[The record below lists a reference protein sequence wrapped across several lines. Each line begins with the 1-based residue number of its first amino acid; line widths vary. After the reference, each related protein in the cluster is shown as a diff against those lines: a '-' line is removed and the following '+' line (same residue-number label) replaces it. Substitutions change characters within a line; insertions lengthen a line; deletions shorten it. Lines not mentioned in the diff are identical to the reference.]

1 MHREKAK
8 DKKEVEGK
16 KTEGGTEGSKAHHRH
31 CLRLHLPA
39 LDKFFLFLAFF
50 CSYITLCG
58 NYLRTEQH
66 TCINN
71 SRMCAVLPSGVQ
83 PNPAEMDPAKKNRKK
98 AEVGLGL
105 GPSRPNLFWAK
116 GLFGKTHPYANL
128 LYFFSHLFWYLA
140 KRALC
145 NIIKF
150 QKKLF

>member
-83 PNPAEMDPAKKNRKK
+83 PNPAEMDPAKKK
-98 AEVGLGL
+98 
-105 GPSRPNLFWAK
+105 
-116 GLFGKTHPYANL
+116 
-128 LYFFSHLFWYLA
+128 
-140 KRALC
+140 
-145 NIIKF
+145 
-150 QKKLF
+150 QKKSWGRVRPRAQPTQFVLGQGSVWQNTPLCQSPLFFFPFVLISSQTSSL